1 MGVDMQNVLKKLR
14 GILGIGITWAIA
26 WSALGAL
33 LATVQALILASSY
46 PQVRGALSGA
56 IALNAIF
63 IGVYGFLTGSLSGAI
78 LSIAERRHT
87 ISQLTTRRFALW
99 GGIAG
104 AAIPAANLLL
114 IRILGGGFPNGG
126 AIVTVAS
133 SLLGAISAAAL
144 LRIARAGTPATA
156 ESPEPLRSD
165 RTAKIH
171 PPGVAA
177 TFSALQRKEF
187 SDRQQSR

>member
-1 MGVDMQNVLKKLR
+1 MQNVLKKLR

-26 WSALGAL
+26 WSVLGAL

-78 LSIAERRHT
+78 LSIAERRRT
-87 ISQLTTRRFALW
+87 IAQLTTRRFALW